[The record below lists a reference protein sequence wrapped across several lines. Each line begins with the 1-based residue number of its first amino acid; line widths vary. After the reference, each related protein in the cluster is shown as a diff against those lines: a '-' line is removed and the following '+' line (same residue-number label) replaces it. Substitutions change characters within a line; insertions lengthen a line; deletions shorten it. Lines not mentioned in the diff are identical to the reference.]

1 MVFALLT
8 LFYVSTNHSFLIY
21 NDWRTLGEDNIDTE
35 KGSIRRLEMKT
46 FRDNK
51 AHSNM
56 WQGFSIYE
64 FEQFFELRD
73 FERVP
78 VFENV
83 QSYRNRQHGI
93 YSYNLVAAQFLGG
106 IVADNQW
113 GFIVRESDHIL
124 IDGMVIKGLTDTLK
138 FITTPVNR
146 EKICSRSNW
155 SHEGIQIMTRKK
167 LYGEA
172 DPGRGIRLQNIA
184 LYDFGKISHDAS
196 FW

>member
-124 IDGMVIKGLTDTLK
+124 IDGMAIKGLTDTLK

-146 EKICSRSNW
+146 EKVCSRSNW
-155 SHEGIQIMTRKK
+155 SHEGIRIMTRKRR
-167 LYGEA
+167 YGEA

-184 LYDFGKISHDAS
+184 FSDFGKISHDAY